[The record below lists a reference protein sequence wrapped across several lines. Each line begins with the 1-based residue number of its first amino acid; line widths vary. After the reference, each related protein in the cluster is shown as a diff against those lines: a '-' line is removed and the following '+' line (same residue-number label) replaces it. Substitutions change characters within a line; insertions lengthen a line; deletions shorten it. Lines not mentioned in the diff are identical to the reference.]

1 MNTSHL
7 PKIKLEKSPKTRELL
22 EDMNKKLEQMQG
34 TLDLLFKIIERH
46 SMTSDLRDIRRK

>member
-34 TLDLLFKIIERH
+34 TLDLLFEIIERH
-46 SMTSDLRDIRRK
+46 NMTSDLRDIRRK